1 MSALSRNQV
10 NVLKQR
16 LLEERQK
23 LLDIVSAASQ
33 SSEIVELDQTRQGRL
48 SRMDAL
54 QGQAMSR
61 AMQGRRELQLKR
73 IDAALQRIAQDEY
86 GYCLRCEEEIALPRL
101 EYDPAV
107 TLCVRCAQQDS

>member
-107 TLCVRCAQQDS
+107 NLCVTCAQQDS